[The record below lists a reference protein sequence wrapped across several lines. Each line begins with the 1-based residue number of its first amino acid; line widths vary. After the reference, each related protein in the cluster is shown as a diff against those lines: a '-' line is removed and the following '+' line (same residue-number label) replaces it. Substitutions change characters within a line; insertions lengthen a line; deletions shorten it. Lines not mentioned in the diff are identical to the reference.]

1 MAGRRKKRGIT
12 IIGVPVLI
20 ILIGAALALALLR
33 PKGDPAQALST
44 ALDSLHP
51 AQDAALTGID
61 KEIADAY
68 ARCLRFSVDGELT
81 KKLRSAT
88 GFVTRTT
95 LDVSAMTTGLQEN
108 IQTLLSARAAT
119 VKRSSDLYTADGTV
133 LPELYD
139 ELYTAAMEARLANAE
154 SYCRTERLPV
164 SLSLVNGQWTAD
176 TSALAP
182 QEAIPLRP
190 AYEESAAAL
199 TVTPVH
205 YTLPLS
211 GPGPVPDASNY
222 GETADPQEIMR
233 LLETPTAQ
241 KLIGGQTLDFDPN
254 RDMLGRPIY
263 YYLDETILAL
273 VWQQDEQGALATF
286 GEVFIADASQLRRKI
301 ADDEFGSYQ
310 TYYASQMAA
319 QSNAVIAGSGDYYN
333 NGRGG
338 IGLFVYEGQLVRYG
352 LSSGQSCL
360 FDGNGDML
368 FTYENTFADA
378 EAARR
383 FIDENHVWFSLNW
396 GPVLIDHGVDVTP
409 YDYLFGEVR
418 EGYARCAIGQ
428 LGTRHYLMM
437 TLNSETPDHGAYAT
451 LRQAADV
458 MIAHNCYNAY
468 TLDGGQ
474 TASILMGDRLL
485 NPVQFGYERDVTDI
499 YYFATALP
507 N

>member
-12 IIGVPVLI
+12 VLAVLVLI

-33 PKGDPAQALST
+33 PKGDPMKILT
-44 ALDSLHP
+44 ATLDTLQP
-51 AQDAALTGID
+51 AQDTAHTGID
-61 KEIADAY
+61 KAIDDAY
-68 ARCLRFSVDGELT
+68 AHCLRYTVDGELT
-81 KKLRSAT
+81 QKLRSASGT
-88 GFVTRTT
+88 VTRTT
-95 LDVSAMTTGLQEN
+95 LDVSAMTAGLKED
-108 IQTLLSARAAT
+108 IQTLLNERAAA
-119 VKRSSDLYTADGTV
+119 VKRNSDLYTADGAI
-133 LPELYD
+133 LPEIYDTLYNS
-139 ELYTAAMEARLANAE
+139 AMEARLANAE
-154 SYCRTERLPV
+154 SYCRSERLPV
-164 SLSLVNGQWTAD
+164 SLSFTNGEWVMDNVDLLPHET
-176 TSALAP
+176 
-182 QEAIPLRP
+182 IPSKP
-190 AYEESAAAL
+190 AYEEAAAAL
-199 TVTPVH
+199 TVTPIH

-211 GPGPVPDASNY
+211 GPGPVPDAANY
-222 GETADPQEIMR
+222 GETTDPQEIVR

-241 KLIGGQTLDFDPN
+241 KLIGGQEIDFDPN

-263 YYLDETILAL
+263 YYLDETILAV
-273 VWQQDEQGALATF
+273 VWQQDEQGSLGTF

-333 NGRGG
+333 NGRGE

-360 FDGNGDML
+360 FDGSGDML
-368 FTYENTFADA
+368 FTYEDTFADA

-383 FIDENHVWFSLNW
+383 FIDENQVWFSLNW
-396 GPVLIDHGVDVTP
+396 GPVLIDHGQDVTP

-418 EGYARCAIGQ
+418 EGYARCVIGQ

-437 TLNSETPDHGAYAT
+437 TLNSETPDHGAYMT
-451 LRQAADV
+451 LRQAADAA
-458 MIAHNCYNAY
+458 IAHHCFNAY

-474 TASILMGDRLL
+474 TASILMGDRLI